1 MILRIE
7 RIELNQRTYKYKIS
21 YGLEKRGELII
32 TNVSRA
38 CNNVDIRGNICG
50 LGLTLG
56 VNKLYSVNEAA
67 DGVVNRLMST
77 ASSDLWTGAIYS
89 CIDRSSEDYSGIKF
103 FELQTMTTSLRAF
116 DIHIVRLGAV
126 LCIYKGKTLIC
137 QVRRERGKVENSVY
151 NVYALDGADAS
162 QIMALVA
169 MWDLYKYPLG
179 SCNHN
184 LIMSIT
190 NPNVVRHFYN
200 PRFIGMITD
209 LENP

>member
-7 RIELNQRTYKYKIS
+7 RVELNQRTYKYKVS
-21 YGLEKRGELII
+21 SGLEKCGELVIS
-32 TNVSRA
+32 NVSRA

-56 VNKLYSVNEAA
+56 VNKLYSVNKAA

-89 CIDRSSEDYSGIKF
+89 CIDRSSEDYNGIKF

-126 LCIYKGKTLIC
+126 LCISTATYNKGDKIN
-137 QVRRERGKVENSVY
+137 G
-151 NVYALDGADAS
+151 
-162 QIMALVA
+162 
-169 MWDLYKYPLG
+169 
-179 SCNHN
+179 
-184 LIMSIT
+184 
-190 NPNVVRHFYN
+190 
-200 PRFIGMITD
+200 
-209 LENP
+209 